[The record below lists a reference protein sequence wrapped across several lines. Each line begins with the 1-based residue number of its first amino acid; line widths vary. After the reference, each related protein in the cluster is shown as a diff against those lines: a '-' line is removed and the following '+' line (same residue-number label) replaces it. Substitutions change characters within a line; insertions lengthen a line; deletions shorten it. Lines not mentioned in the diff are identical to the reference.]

1 MTHIKKI
8 ISAVLVAAMAALLL
22 CSCGNNNSEVPSGM
36 KLLDSDFVNYKFYIP
51 EDWIPDISTGIL
63 TAKTNDNSNVSMQTM
78 APSGSYKNAD
88 EYFRTDY
95 YAKVQSTFKNT
106 ALIEEECSTE
116 NQRFGKQQIG
126 CVKYV
131 YTVESDGVTYKIL
144 QYFTLNGGYLY
155 IFTYTA
161 AESVFSEHLE
171 EVSSMVQNFVF

>member
-1 MTHIKKI
+1 M
-8 ISAVLVAAMAALLL
+8 
-22 CSCGNNNSEVPSGM
+22 
-36 KLLDSDFVNYKFYIP
+36 
-51 EDWIPDISTGIL
+51 
-63 TAKTNDNSNVSMQTM
+63 
-78 APSGSYKNAD
+78 
-88 EYFRTDY
+88 
-95 YAKVQSTFKNT
+95 QSTFKNT

-171 EVSSMVQNFVF
+171 EVSSMVQNFVI